1 MRKWTNDTDATPSLA
16 PIQLRGVRVN
26 NLKNIDVDIPRERF
40 VVVCGVSGSGKTSLV
55 LDTLYVEG
63 QRRFIESFS
72 AYTRQF
78 LGRFE
83 KPEFDRIEQLPP
95 ATAVTRSS
103 HSQKSRATVGT
114 TSETYEY
121 LRLLF
126 SKIGRLKCYS
136 CGQWIVSSTPQ
147 SVAAEVREWPTDQ
160 RAILALPFSWTD
172 RADLSLQLADLQQS
186 GFVRLVIEG
195 RMWHL
200 GRDDRQQL
208 AQEIPSA
215 GSGWIAVDRFSG
227 GDEIARLT
235 DSIETA
241 FARGDGRLALLV
253 ESPAA
258 TETTKP
264 PSSIGAQFTDANF
277 GIVSIAG
284 QGYEIR
290 WYSRTLR
297 CQGCSIEYPLPEP
310 RQFSFGNPIGA
321 CPECEGFGD
330 CLVVDPMLVIP
341 DDTKTM
347 SEGAIAPWNVASYRH
362 ELQELLELAPDY
374 DLPLDVSYAR
384 LSDEQRAIIWQGVPE
399 RNFGGL
405 RGFFNWLD
413 RHKYKL
419 PVRAFQSRWRTAKQC
434 PVCRGER
441 LKRESLAFFVGGKNI
456 AEICSM
462 EIDDAVS
469 FFSSL
474 ALSEHETNVA
484 KDLLNQIQHHLNFL
498 REVGLGYLT
507 LGRSL
512 RTLSDGE
519 LQRVSLTSALAS
531 SLVCMLYVL
540 DEPTAGLHAFDTEK
554 LVKCIGQLRDRG
566 NTVVVVEHDP
576 VALNASDWLIEL
588 GPGAGDDGGKI
599 TFQGTP
605 QESLSSESLTGGYLS
620 GRLGTNFRRDRRSTN
635 KGWLRLEG
643 ATGNNLKNIDVEFPL
658 GVLCLVTGVS
668 GSGKSSLVQETLY
681 GAVARRMLK
690 NNAECLPFKEIF
702 GDGQLG
708 DIVLIGKDSIGRN
721 ARSNPATYL
730 KIFDEIRQVFA
741 ETIDARTHNL
751 SSSHF
756 SFNHELGQCATCKGE
771 GTIAIDMQFLA
782 DVVMQCPDCHG
793 NRYRKEI
800 LNVRYRDRSIS
811 DVLQMTAKQAMYFF
825 RGQKKV
831 QEKLQVVCDIG
842 LDYLR
847 LGQAARSLSSGESQ
861 RLKLASYLASLKSRR
876 TLFVMDEPTTGLHFQ
891 DIVRLLDCFQTLLD
905 AGHSMIIVEHNVQ
918 MMLAADYIIDLGPQ
932 AAHRGGTLVAQ
943 GTPEDVAKC
952 ETSLTGKVIEAALEK
967 L

>member
-1 MRKWTNDTDATPSLA
+1 MRESTYDTEPTPSLT
-16 PIQLRGVRVN
+16 PIQMRGIRVN

-83 KPEFDRIEQLPP
+83 KPDFDRIEQLPP
-95 ATAVTRSS
+95 ATAVARSS

-114 TSETYEY
+114 ASETYEY

-136 CGQWIVSSTPQ
+136 CGQWLVSSTPQ
-147 SVAAEVREWPTDQ
+147 SVAAEIRGWPKDQ
-160 RAILALPFSWTD
+160 RAILAFPFSWND

-186 GFVRLVIEG
+186 GFVRLIIES

-215 GSGWIAVDRFSG
+215 GQGWIAVDRFTG

-241 FARGDGRLALLV
+241 FARGEGRFALLV
-253 ESPAA
+253 ELANSTDSTNMPQSDSKLG
-258 TETTKP
+258 TL
-264 PSSIGAQFTDANF
+264 SI
-277 GIVSIAG
+277 SG
-284 QGYEIR
+284 QHYSTQ

-297 CQGCSIEYPLPEP
+297 CQRCSIDYPPPEP
-310 RQFSFGNPIGA
+310 RLFSFGNPVGA

-330 CLVVDPMLVIP
+330 CLVVDPSLVIP
-341 DDTKTM
+341 DEAKTI
-347 SEGAIAPWNVASYRH
+347 SEGAIAPWIVASYRH
-362 ELQELLELAPDY
+362 ELQELMELAPEY
-374 DLPLDVSYAR
+374 DLPLDVPYAR
-384 LSDEQRAIIWQGVPE
+384 LSETQRAIIWQGVPE

-405 RGFFNWLD
+405 RGFFIWLD

-419 PVRAFQSRWRTAKQC
+419 PVRAFQSRWRSAKQC

-441 LKRESLAFFVGGKNI
+441 LKRESLAFHVGEKNV

-462 EIDDAVS
+462 EIDDAS
-469 FFSSL
+469 GFFTSL
-474 ALSEHETNVA
+474 DLTEHERNVS
-484 KDLLNQIQHHLNFL
+484 KDLLAQIQHHLNFL

-519 LQRVSLTSALAS
+519 LQRVSLTGALAS

-576 VALNASDWLIEL
+576 LALAASDWLIEL
-588 GPGAGDDGGKI
+588 GPGAGDDGGKV

-605 QESLSSESLTGGYLS
+605 QDSLLSDSLTGGYLS
-620 GRLGTNFRRDRRSTN
+620 GRLGANFRRDRRPTN

-681 GAVARRMLK
+681 GAVARRILK
-690 NNAECLPFKEIF
+690 NNAECLPYKEIL

-708 DIVLIGKDSIGRN
+708 DIVLISKDSIGRN

-741 ETIDARTHNL
+741 DTIDARTHNL
-751 SSSHF
+751 STSHF

-811 DVLQMTAKQAMYFF
+811 DVLRMTAKQAMYFF

-847 LGQAARSLSSGESQ
+847 LGQAARTLSSGESQ

-943 GTPEDVAKC
+943 GTPEEIAKC
-952 ETSLTGKVIEAALEK
+952 ENSLTGQTIAVTLRI
-967 L
+967 